1 MNTYERLGV
10 LLDDGT
16 FREASSSPETLFV
29 TGEGEI
35 DGRPVYVI
43 AGRAEGIY
51 AEKVLLANLGEETAF
66 FRQAAGAKQPLVFIH
81 DNPTGPLGKSTP
93 ILRNQARLLLERNA
107 LGASYC
113 NYARLAGKMPTV
125 SVVLGRISSS
135 QTFHTVMSDVTVM
148 AKQAGLC
155 MGRPDMV
162 REVLGEDIFF
172 EELAGPVNHSEISG
186 IVGKVCDTEEECLL
200 WARQYLSYFPPA
212 PELPPPVCPSL
223 EPRASD
229 AESILAVDGSVGL
242 DVKRLIDTIVDRNT
256 FLELY
261 EAYAPEVVV
270 GLSRI
275 GGRSVGIVA
284 NNSHIKGGVLFAATC
299 KKISRFVAL
308 CDSYRIPLL
317 FLADVPGFMIGS
329 DAEKSGIIGAGAE
342 LYKTIAKS
350 TVAKV
355 SIVIRKAY
363 TGGVF
368 AMAGGGFDPA
378 GFFALPGA
386 ALGIFSRETIE
397 RLADGRQCSEDEK
410 RIIEDL
416 RQENAN
422 PQLLV
427 DQGLLDGVIS
437 PAAIRPTAIASLF
450 GRSDP

>member
-1 MNTYERLGV
+1 MNTYERLEV
-10 LLDDGT
+10 LLDAGT
-16 FREASSSPETLFV
+16 FRDASSSPETLFV

-51 AEKVLLANLGEETAF
+51 AEKVLIANLSEETAF
-66 FRQAAGAKQPLVFIH
+66 FRQAATAKQPLVFIH
-81 DNPTGPLGKSTP
+81 DNPTGPLGKTTP
-93 ILRNQARLLLERNA
+93 ILRNQSRLLLERNA

-113 NYARLAGKMPTV
+113 NYARLTGAMPTV

-135 QTFHTVMSDVTVM
+135 QTFHTVMSDITVM

-162 REVLGEDIFF
+162 KEVLGEDTFF

-186 IVGKVCDTEEECLL
+186 IVGKVCDTEQECLL
-200 WARQYLSYFPPA
+200 WARQYLSYFPPS
-212 PELPPPVCPSL
+212 PEQPPPVC
-223 EPRASD
+223 EPREPGASD
-229 AESILAVDGSVGL
+229 AESLLGVDAGMGL
-242 DVKRLIDTIVDRNT
+242 DIKRLIDTIVDRYS

-261 EAYAPEVVV
+261 EAHAPEVVV

-275 GGRSVGIVA
+275 GGRSVGVVA
-284 NNSHIKGGVLFAATC
+284 NNSRIKGGVLFAATC
-299 KKISRFVAL
+299 KKIAKFVAL
-308 CDSYRIPLL
+308 CDNYRLPLL

-329 DAEKSGIIGAGAE
+329 DAEKSGIIGGGAE

-350 TVAKV
+350 TVAKI

-363 TGGVF
+363 TGGIF

-386 ALGIFSRETIE
+386 AIGIFSRETIE
-397 RLADGRQCSEDEK
+397 RLAGSRQCSEEER

-416 RQENAN
+416 RQEIAN

-437 PAAIRPTAIASLF
+437 PSAIRSTVIASLF
-450 GRSDP
+450 GRS